1 MTIDPPDNAALPL
14 HVRSIEYRAFDEDDH
29 LTIIGR
35 LRDTRPWA
43 ADGSSVHHVHDM
55 ELRVS
60 VRVEDLTITE
70 SDALM
75 HVFPHS
81 ECPGI
86 VNAFRALAGLQVGRG
101 FTREVQ
107 NRFGGPKGCT
117 HLEHLARSLGPVV
130 VQAVTSKRARA
141 RSLEQSDDPVIG
153 TASPWV
159 RNSCHVWAEGG
170 VAEQKVAVGWRP
182 GVGAYPSPPLEEIIE
197 AGRPGP
203 SDP

>member
-1 MTIDPPDNAALPL
+1 MSAEPPGDAAIPL
-14 HVRSIEYRAFDEDDH
+14 HVRSIEYQAFDEGDH
-29 LTIIGR
+29 LRIIGR
-35 LRDTRPWA
+35 LRDNRPWA

-60 VRVEDLTITE
+60 VRVDDLTITE

-86 VNAFRALAGLQVGRG
+86 VSAFRALAGLQVGRG

-141 RSLEQSDDPVIG
+141 RSLGQSDDPVIG
-153 TASPWV
+153 IASPWV

-197 AGRPGP
+197 AGRPGTAG
-203 SDP
+203 